1 MSWAGTILRIDLT
14 EKKIEKE
21 STSRYVKDYI
31 GGAGIGT
38 RIFWEE
44 VPPDTRAF
52 DPRNILMFNTGPLT
66 GTLFGNKATVASKT
80 PERANHPYVFVGI
93 GGQFPSEI
101 KFAGY
106 DHIVIKGKAEGP
118 VYLFIN
124 NDSVEIRDAKHLW
137 GLDTHETQQRIKKE
151 LDDPEVQ
158 VACIGP
164 AGENLVVYALI
175 LHDIGNTASR
185 KVGAVMG
192 SKNLKA
198 IAVRGTKGLKVADP
212 KALLTLY
219 DEFYED
225 FAKGRAAPFGKMQNT
240 EGISRQIAEGYQYAY
255 GAEIPEEVPPS
266 PMIEFL
272 KKNMVGPMG
281 CAFCPLQCHQNFRV
295 PGIGNGATTCVNYFG
310 LIYQKMYD
318 STDFELWWERT
329 MLANR
334 YGVDSLSVEM
344 LGGWLM
350 ELYKR
355 GIITANDTDGIP
367 MERGSREA
375 ITSLIE
381 KLAKREGFGKLLA
394 DGIVPAAQ
402 KIGKDSLK
410 LADQYN
416 NAFPYAW
423 VDYAPDLGPVAKYR
437 TGEVE
442 RVPGF
447 GDGYGNIPAFAEILG
462 VSPRKAKEMIDE
474 FCCDA
479 SERITGDRNL
489 WRTPKYNKKTSV
501 MVIEKEN
508 EVLLGDL
515 TGHCEVTSS
524 YLEHY
529 GVKFGV
535 EHYAQWLSAATGNKY
550 TPEELRKAAHK
561 TRTLV
566 DAYNVVCALMIGEK
580 PVVSIPIESLTVFP
594 QPGRP
599 TDSEE
604 LKKVQN
610 DYCRM
615 RGYDPETGI
624 PTREEL
630 EKLGLKDVA
639 DKLESVPGTIPVGK
653 TASKPA
659 PESKKQQHPA

>member
-1 MSWAGTILRIDLT
+1 MSWAGTILRVDLT
-14 EKKIEKE
+14 DGKIEKE
-21 STSRYVKDYI
+21 PTSRYVKDYI
-31 GGAGIGT
+31 GNAGIAA

-44 VPPDTRAF
+44 VPPDTRAY
-52 DPRNILMFNTGPLT
+52 DPRNLLLFNTGPLT
-66 GTLFGNKATVASKT
+66 GTLFGNKATVAAKT
-80 PERANHPYVFVGI
+80 PERANHPYAFVGL
-93 GGQFPSEI
+93 GGQFPSEM
-101 KFAGY
+101 KYAGY
-106 DHIVIKGKAEGP
+106 DHIIVKGKAERP
-118 VYLFIN
+118 IYLFIN
-124 NDSVEIRDAKHLW
+124 NDNVEIKDARHLW
-137 GLDTHETQQRIKKE
+137 GLDTHETQRMIKEE
-151 LDDPEVQ
+151 LGDPDVQ

-175 LHDIGNTASR
+175 LHDIDNTASR

-212 KALLTLY
+212 KALLALY
-219 DEFYED
+219 DDFYND

-272 KKNMVGPMG
+272 KKTMVGPMG

-318 STDFELWWERT
+318 STDFGLWWERT

-344 LGGWLM
+344 LGSWLM

-355 GIITANDTDGIP
+355 GIITADDTDGIP

-381 KLAKREGFGKLLA
+381 KLAKKEGFGKLLT

-402 KIGKDSLK
+402 KIGKGSLK
-410 LADQYN
+410 LADQYD

-535 EHYAQWLSAATGNKY
+535 EHYAQWLSAATGNPY

-566 DAYNVVCALMIGEK
+566 DAYNVLCALMIGEK

-599 TDSEE
+599 TDPKE
-604 LKKVQN
+604 LKKVQD
-610 DYCRM
+610 DYCRI

-639 DKLESVPGTIPVGK
+639 DKLESVSRTITVGK
-653 TASKPA
+653 TASNPA

>member
-1 MSWAGTILRIDLT
+1 MSWAGTILRVDLT
-14 EKKIEKE
+14 DGKIEKE
-21 STSRYVKDYI
+21 PTSRYVKDYI
-31 GGAGIGT
+31 GNAGIAA

-44 VPPDTRAF
+44 VPPDTRAY
-52 DPRNILMFNTGPLT
+52 DPRNLLLFNTGPLT
-66 GTLFGNKATVASKT
+66 GTLFGNKATVAAKT
-80 PERANHPYVFVGI
+80 PERANHPYAFVGL
-93 GGQFPSEI
+93 GGQFPSEM
-101 KFAGY
+101 KYAGY
-106 DHIVIKGKAEGP
+106 DHIIVKGKAERP
-118 VYLFIN
+118 IYLFIN
-124 NDSVEIRDAKHLW
+124 NDNVEIKDARHLW
-137 GLDTHETQQRIKKE
+137 GLDTHETQRMIKEE
-151 LDDPEVQ
+151 LGDPDVQ

-175 LHDIGNTASR
+175 LHDIDNTASR

-212 KALLTLY
+212 KALLALY
-219 DEFYED
+219 DDFYND

-272 KKNMVGPMG
+272 KKTMVGPMG

-318 STDFELWWERT
+318 STDFGLWWERT

-344 LGGWLM
+344 LGSWLM

-355 GIITANDTDGIP
+355 GIITADDTDGIP

-381 KLAKREGFGKLLA
+381 KLAKKEGFGKLLT

-402 KIGKDSLK
+402 KIGKGSLK
-410 LADQYN
+410 LADQYD

-535 EHYAQWLSAATGNKY
+535 EHYAQWLSAATGNPY

-566 DAYNVVCALMIGEK
+566 DAYNVLCALMIGEK

-604 LKKVQN
+604 LKKVQD

-639 DKLESVPGTIPVGK
+639 DKLESVSRTITVGK
-653 TASKPA
+653 TASNPA

>member
-1 MSWAGTILRIDLT
+1 MSWAGTILRVNLT
-14 EKKIEKE
+14 DGKIEKE
-21 STSRYVKDYI
+21 PTSRYVKDYI
-31 GGAGIGT
+31 GNAGIAA

-44 VPPDTRAF
+44 VPPDTRAY
-52 DPRNILMFNTGPLT
+52 DPRNLLLFNTGPLT
-66 GTLFGNKATVASKT
+66 GTLFGNKATVAAKT
-80 PERANHPYVFVGI
+80 PERANHPYAFVGL

-106 DHIVIKGKAEGP
+106 DHIAIKGKAEGP
-118 VYLFIN
+118 VYLFID
-124 NDSVEIRDAKHLW
+124 NDNVEIRDARYLW
-137 GLDTHETQQRIKKE
+137 GLDTHETQRMIKEE
-151 LDDPEVQ
+151 LRDPEVQ
-158 VACIGP
+158 IACIGP

-175 LHDIGNTASR
+175 LHDIDNTASR

-192 SKNLKA
+192 SKKLKA
-198 IAVRGTKGLKVADP
+198 VAVRGTKGLKVADP
-212 KALLTLY
+212 KALLALY
-219 DEFYED
+219 DEFYDD

-272 KKNMVGPMG
+272 KKTMVGPMG

-318 STDFELWWERT
+318 STDFGLWWERT

-344 LGGWLM
+344 LGSWLM
-350 ELYKR
+350 ELYRR
-355 GIITANDTDGIP
+355 GIITADDTDGIP

-381 KLAKREGFGKLLA
+381 KLAKGEGFGKLLI

-402 KIGKDSLK
+402 KIGKGSLK
-410 LADQYN
+410 FADQYD

-462 VSPRKAKEMIDE
+462 VSPRKVKEMIDE

-501 MVIEKEN
+501 IVIEKEN
-508 EVLLGDL
+508 EVLLGDI

-566 DAYNVVCALMIGEK
+566 DAYNVLCALMIGEK

-599 TDSEE
+599 TDPEE
-604 LKKVQN
+604 LKKVQD

-639 DKLESVPGTIPVGK
+639 DKLESVSRTIPVGK
-653 TASKPA
+653 NASKHS
-659 PESKKQQHPA
+659 PESKKQQHSA